1 MPPHATHR
9 PSPDTG
15 TATASHWHVYAS
27 RLVALGTRQGY
38 LERMASAA
46 CSRFESCPMK
56 RQVDTETTIIV
67 LSLAVVYLAYVRIID
82 WMPELGL
89 IGNLATAD
97 VSMLGGVEVKYHSIL
112 MLCALAICW
121 AILLKVRR
129 ASRERSLRD
138 GLSRHG
144 LSRHSP

>member
-1 MPPHATHR
+1 
-9 PSPDTG
+9 
-15 TATASHWHVYAS
+15 
-27 RLVALGTRQGY
+27 
-38 LERMASAA
+38 
-46 CSRFESCPMK
+46 MK
-56 RQVDTETTIIV
+56 RQVDIETTIIL

-82 WMPELGL
+82 WMPELSL

-97 VSMLGGVEVKYHSIL
+97 VAMLGGVEVKYHFIL

-129 ASRERSLRD
+129 AGLERCSRD

>member
-1 MPPHATHR
+1 
-9 PSPDTG
+9 
-15 TATASHWHVYAS
+15 
-27 RLVALGTRQGY
+27 
-38 LERMASAA
+38 
-46 CSRFESCPMK
+46 MK

-97 VSMLGGVEVKYHSIL
+97 VSMLGAVEIKYHSIL

-129 ASRERSLRD
+129 ASLERSLRD
-138 GLSRHG
+138 GLPRHG
-144 LSRHSP
+144 LPRHSP